1 MKRSQLIETLVK
13 EGFTEKTL
21 ANFTDKQI
29 EVLSSRIIGEQS
41 MSGKGSVVM
50 KKGSNPMDVKKIT
63 DSGVNVELREKLV
76 GNQDKLDKN
85 HNGKI
90 DAQDFKILKGQ
101 KKKEVKE
108 EEKPSA
114 GLSKEKKSEV
124 VKKAKKGEDIGKKGK
139 GFEKIEKKAKESGAK
154 DPKAVAAA
162 AMWKNVKREN
172 KQSQSVLEWVDS
184 LVENNYHS
192 FTSKNEIMELI
203 KTKINEVEVGPN
215 VKKGHNGVPEFMSY
229 DAISNT
235 DVKEAA
241 PTTKPAPTKPKVE
254 PGTKPKTPYQPGPGK
269 DPKPKAL
276 KEKENADK

>member
-1 MKRSQLIETLVK
+1 MKRNEIVEKLIN
-13 EGFTEKTL
+13 EGFSEKTL
-21 ANFTDKQI
+21 VNFTDKQLS
-29 EVLSSRIIGEQS
+29 ELSSRILGEQVTP
-41 MSGKGSVVM
+41 MPPKQPALKIGPKGGELPPNQ
-50 KKGSNPMDVKKIT
+50 KGYTISQNPV
-63 DSGVNVELREKLV
+63 
-76 GNQDKLDKN
+76 DKT
-85 HNGKI
+85 I
-90 DAQDFKILKGQ
+90 IAVA
-101 KKKEVKE
+101 KESQVS

-139 GFEKIEKKAKESGAK
+139 GFEKVVTKAKESGAK
-154 DPKAVAAA
+154 DPEAVAAA

-172 KQSQSVLEWVDS
+172 TEVKDWLETIAES
-184 LVENNYHS
+184 NFHS

-203 KTKINEVEVGPN
+203 KVKINEVEVGPN
-215 VKKGHNGVPEFMSY
+215 VKKGHNGIPEFMSY

-276 KEKENADK
+276 KEKENANK